1 MLMLTTSSLFLL
13 SSGIFIN
20 CTYTVRLFW
29 LHSNLYACDGIFEFD
44 GEQRLRLVTEV
55 SRNHLHNQ
63 TDSDV
68 RGFVVKSQHLG
79 LIPRN
84 IAQFFP
90 NLLAL
95 ELNELGLWRISR
107 EDFEAFNQLQ
117 SLSLRDNH
125 IQIVD
130 SNLFDGN
137 LQLKSID
144 LNNNPLRHVSHNV
157 FSRLIAL
164 TTLHMTGAT
173 MCHSESV
180 DTNRA
185 GVEALTTRI
194 TINCM
199 MTFEMTEDRI
209 LNGDMFNEKT
219 IRHINQQLDPLTV
232 YLMKQIQRLEDRIS
246 QLERNAQHTSN

>member
-1 MLMLTTSSLFLL
+1 MMLTTSSLFLM
-13 SSGIFIN
+13 SEGILIN
-20 CTYTVRLFW
+20 CTYTVRFFW
-29 LHSNLYACDGIFEFD
+29 LHSNLYTCDGIFEFV
-44 GEQRLRLVTEV
+44 GEQRLRMVTEV
-55 SRNHLHNQ
+55 SQNHLVNQ

-68 RGFVVKSQHLG
+68 RGFVVTSQHLG
-79 LIPRN
+79 LIPRH

-95 ELNELGLWRISR
+95 ELNELGLWQISR

-137 LQLKSID
+137 LRLQSID

-180 DTNRA
+180 NMNRTE
-185 GVEALTTRI
+185 VEALTTRI
-194 TINCM
+194 AVNCM

-219 IRHINQQLDPLTV
+219 IRHIKQQLDPQTI
-232 YLMKQIQRLEDRIS
+232 YLMKQIQRLEDRIV
-246 QLERNAQHTSN
+246 QLERNAQQTSD